1 MTLLPS
7 GVKIHVALGVT
18 DMRKGLDGLAMLVQ
32 GTLKQD
38 PFSGHL
44 FLFRGRKASL
54 LKIIFW
60 DGTGLCLFT
69 KRLEQSRFFW
79 PGADEATGSVMLT
92 QAQLSMLIEGIDW
105 RSPERQWRPSVPGT
119 VSLHTGPSARS
130 TERARPPIPPQRG
143 FVCRRTAGP
152 FKAAR
157 RSDEIAL
164 PSDSLLR
171 GPRWSWGEVALGS
184 LVRRHF

>member
-32 GTLKQD
+32 GLLKQD

-44 FLFRGRKASL
+44 FLFRGRKAEL
-54 LKIIFW
+54 LKIVFW

-79 PGADEATGSVMLT
+79 P
-92 QAQLSMLIEGIDW
+92 QLSMLIEGVDW
-105 RSPERQWRPSVPGT
+105 RSPEKRWRPAV
-119 VSLHTGPSARS
+119 
-130 TERARPPIPPQRG
+130 
-143 FVCRRTAGP
+143 AG
-152 FKAAR
+152 
-157 RSDEIAL
+157 
-164 PSDSLLR
+164 
-171 GPRWSWGEVALGS
+171 
-184 LVRRHF
+184 